1 MFSRSLNGA
10 GRRYFPGERRRKA
23 GSASLR
29 KSTPSVGNNRRRATE
44 FGGFRPCSPER
55 SEVWIT
61 ECFSSGEIEQNSDI
75 LSDEE
80 IRTGRRFRH
89 SDDRQRYWTARII
102 AKRLASRKIRDLNT
116 AARLE
121 FNYNA
126 HGKPE
131 LKPVK
136 QCSFNIAHSGQAVVV
151 ALGTTA
157 RIGVDVEPLDA
168 PEGEDFE
175 LPLDMLADS
184 EQQRLKSLD
193 PATRR
198 NEFILL
204 WTLKEAHMKANGA
217 GFGQG
222 LDDFQLDWILNR
234 SDQVIETVG
243 DRFETRAVEIGG
255 RRYQIS
261 FATESGTECA
271 SWHLWNHENSVEKG

>member
-1 MFSRSLNGA
+1 MFSHSSNGA
-10 GRRYFPGERRRKA
+10 ERRYFPGERRRKA

-29 KSTPSVGNNRRRATE
+29 NSITSVRNTRRRGTE
-44 FGGFRPCSPER
+44 LGAFRPYSPER

-61 ECFSSGEIEQNSDI
+61 ECFSSREIEHNSDI

-89 SDDRQRYWTARII
+89 SHDRRRYWTAHII
-102 AKRLASRKIRDLNT
+102 AKRLASRKISDLNT

-121 FNYNA
+121 FNYNT

-151 ALGTTA
+151 ALGTTT
-157 RIGVDVEPLDA
+157 RIGVDVEPLEA

-175 LPLDMLADS
+175 LPLDMLASS
-184 EQQRLKSLD
+184 EQERLKSLE
-193 PATRR
+193 PAARR
-198 NEFILL
+198 IEFIRL
-204 WTLKEAHMKANGA
+204 WTLKEAYMKANGT

-222 LDDFQLDWILNR
+222 LDDFQLNWIVNR
-234 SDQVIETVG
+234 SDQVIETDG
-243 DRFETRAVEIGG
+243 DRFETRAIELGG
-255 RRYQIS
+255 RLYQIS
-261 FATESGTECA
+261 FATESGTA
-271 SWHLWNHENSVEKG
+271 SATWHLWDRENSAERG